1 MPNASERKITRQ
13 WTGVM
18 DDMIHEKEVKNLKKT
33 VMELID
39 IIASLT
45 NRNTE
50 LEGQKKGFL
59 HKYYEAAIPAGNSRP
74 PARWKSHRKRNIRI
88 HAHRK
93 KMIPLFRSPKFLTPA
108 ILAFNDLKH
117 FFGCF
122 PAAIL

>member
-1 MPNASERKITRQ
+1 MLNASERKITRQ

-18 DDMIHEKEVKNLKKT
+18 DDMIPEHEKEVKNLKKT
-33 VMELID
+33 VTELMD

-50 LEGQKKGFL
+50 LEGQKKEFL

-74 PARWKSHRKRNIRI
+74 PARWRLHQKRNIRI

-93 KMIPLFRSPKFLTPA
+93 K
-108 ILAFNDLKH
+108 ND
-117 FFGCF
+117 
-122 PAAIL
+122 AAISQPKIPHARDTRF